1 MGGLSDQ
8 TRIWTNMLICF
19 CIVQPDE
26 EDLEMRAALACVL
39 NELWGKLGHKLLQ
52 SVESLFSKLGTL
64 TSNNGEEEY
73 QYQGAQSRIQNSG
86 GATWSQIR

>member
-26 EDLEMRAALACVL
+26 EDLEMTAALVCVL
-39 NELWGKLGHKLLQ
+39 DELWGKLGHKPLQ
-52 SVESLFSKLGTL
+52 SVESLLSKLGTL
-64 TSNNGEEEY
+64 TSNKEY
-73 QYQGAQSRIQNSG
+73 QYEGAQSRRQNSG
-86 GATWSQIR
+86 GAPWSQIR